1 MTLSLLRSAVIP
13 SLFSHGFTTRA
24 GGVSQGC
31 YASLNVGGSWGDSEH
46 AVATNR
52 SRVAKASGCER
63 FFMGRQVHGAEVA
76 VISERDQPEAVRGYS
91 CDGLATMQPGT
102 AVAVLVADCVPI
114 VLADPD
120 TGACAAVH
128 AGWRGTFLGIARAAV
143 EQLHRQFGAKPS
155 NIFAALGP
163 SIGPCCFEVGDE
175 VVAAV
180 HATLGGNGA
189 SCITTGA
196 RGKPH
201 VDLWRSNRLILEA
214 AGLQPASI
222 EALGC
227 CTMCDPTR
235 FFSYRRQG
243 RATGQH
249 LGFIG
254 RPSS

>member
-1 MTLSLLRSAVIP
+1 VTLPLLRSAVIP
-13 SLFSHGFTTRA
+13 SAFSHGFTTRA

-52 SRVAKASGCER
+52 SRVVAASGCER

-76 VISERDQPEAVRGYS
+76 VISEGDAPEVLRGHP
-91 CDGLATMQPGT
+91 CDGLATAQSGT

-114 VLADPD
+114 VLADPES
-120 TGACAAVH
+120 GACAAVH
-128 AGWRGTFLGIARAAV
+128 AGWRGTFMGIARAAV
-143 EQLHRQFGAKPS
+143 EQLQRQFGVKPH
-155 NIFAALGP
+155 NLCAALGP

-175 VVAAV
+175 VVAAA
-180 HATLGGNGA
+180 HATLGRNAA
-189 SCITTGA
+189 SCVTTGM

-201 VDLWRSNRLILEA
+201 VDLWRSNALILQA
-214 AGLQPASI
+214 AGVRAESI
-222 EALGC
+222 DALGC

>member
-1 MTLSLLRSAVIP
+1 MILPLLRSAVIP
-13 SLFSHGFTTRA
+13 VEFSHGFTTRA

-31 YASLNVGGSWGDSEH
+31 YESLNVGGSWGDLEH

-52 SRVAKASGCER
+52 SRVVAASRCER

-76 VISERDQPEAVRGYS
+76 VISERDAPEAMRGHS
-91 CDGLATMQPGT
+91 CDGLVTAQPGT

-114 VLADPD
+114 VLADPE

-128 AGWRGTFLGIARAAV
+128 AGWRGTFLGVARVAV
-143 EQLHRQFGAKPS
+143 EQLQRQFGVKPR
-155 NIFAALGP
+155 NLCAALGP
-163 SIGPCCFEVGDE
+163 SIGPCCFEVGDD
-175 VVAAV
+175 VVAAA
-180 HATLGGNGA
+180 HATLGDQAA
-189 SCITTGA
+189 SCVTVSA

-201 VDLWRSNRLILEA
+201 VNLWRSNTLILEA
-214 AGLQPASI
+214 AGLRPEAI
-222 EALGC
+222 DALGC